1 MRGHSEFIVHA
12 QSWRNLGALKAR
24 LANKPSTLLFENHMF
39 LSRIL
44 LIVLGVTCLSYLY
57 LFVSSMAGTSLASE
71 ECQVW
76 SWNCEA
82 CAGRRCILT
91 ISDNI
96 QFVGIEWNWYILTS
110 ESVLKDKLC
119 NIFHKAPK
127 FEEELKNW
135 ILLDLFFILHMNI
148 YIYIIYKCI
157 YIYTTSMQP
166 SCAVSLFARMACRVE
181 FLQSQ
186 ILWGFFVHIEYDT
199 GHPTCET
206 WKSIRCTRLTVLLRL
221 SVFVIMNLQD
231 YLLCRYLAISICIRP
246 THFCHHQFCP
256 SLRWSSSCIPQLWC
270 KTRCFQANVLQH
282 FGSERWRSC
291 GHPEGKSNETSPL
304 AHCTSIAPIIS
315 LHIYFGCF
323 P

>member
-148 YIYIIYKCI
+148 YILYISVYI
-157 YIYTTSMQP
+157 YILHQCNLLVPCLFLREWPAELNFCNRRSFEASLYTLNT
-166 SCAVSLFARMACRVE
+166 
-181 FLQSQ
+181 
-186 ILWGFFVHIEYDT
+186 
-199 GHPTCET
+199 
-206 WKSIRCTRLTVLLRL
+206 IRG
-221 SVFVIMNLQD
+221 I
-231 YLLCRYLAISICIRP
+231 
-246 THFCHHQFCP
+246 
-256 SLRWSSSCIPQLWC
+256 QLV
-270 KTRCFQANVLQH
+270 K
-282 FGSERWRSC
+282 
-291 GHPEGKSNETSPL
+291 PGKV
-304 AHCTSIAPIIS
+304 
-315 LHIYFGCF
+315 
-323 P
+323 

>member
-148 YIYIIYKCI
+148 YILYIINA
-157 YIYTTSMQP
+157 TF
-166 SCAVSLFARMACRVE
+166 LCRVSFCE
-181 FLQSQ
+181 NGLQSW
-186 ILWGFFVHIEYDT
+186 IFAIAD
-199 GHPTCET
+199 P
-206 WKSIRCTRLTVLLRL
+206 LRL
-221 SVFVIMNLQD
+221 LCTHWIRYGASNLWNLEKYKMHKTHCSFKVVCVCNYEPARLFIMQISCNL
-231 YLLCRYLAISICIRP
+231 YLHK
-246 THFCHHQFCP
+246 THT
-256 SLRWSSSCIPQLWC
+256 LLSSSVLSKSEMKLQL
-270 KTRCFQANVLQH
+270 
-282 FGSERWRSC
+282 
-291 GHPEGKSNETSPL
+291 HPPVVV
-304 AHCTSIAPIIS
+304 
-315 LHIYFGCF
+315 
-323 P
+323 